1 MELLNINPTYKTIG
15 IVTFTSAG
23 YVEVTQNLCNSNI
36 QNNVNFNINIFCL
49 DEQSYNHDFGLNTKN
64 ISFFENSIKA
74 ETEKNMMRQDSQDF
88 GSLMVKKFKIIYKSL
103 LEFDNLIYID
113 GDIVIKKDFI
123 EELTYDYK
131 HKDIV
136 FQNDKRP
143 SKPNQINLCA
153 GFMLIKS
160 NKKMLKF
167 FNPENIPTDLFDKY
181 KTHDQTYINKSKSKF
196 NYNILSLD
204 SFPNGP
210 KYYENHST
218 LDPSIIHFNYVRGE
232 EKISL
237 MKKYNEWYL

>member
-1 MELLNINPTYKTIG
+1 MLNINKTYPTLG

-23 YVEVTQNLCNSNI
+23 YIELTQNLCNSNI
-36 QNNVNFNINIFCL
+36 QNNVNYNINIFCL
-49 DEQSYNHDFGLNTKN
+49 DEESFNHNYGLKTNN
-64 ISFFENSIKA
+64 IKFFPDSTENANENSMI
-74 ETEKNMMRQDSQDF
+74 RQDSENF
-88 GSLMVKKFKIIYKSL
+88 GSLMVKKFEIIYSGLNEFEHL
-103 LEFDNLIYID
+103 LYID

-123 EELTYDYK
+123 TELTYNYK
-131 HKDIV
+131 YKDIV
-136 FQNDKRP
+136 FQDDKRP

-196 NYNILSLD
+196 NYNILSLE

-210 KYYENHST
+210 KFYENHKS
-218 LDPSIIHFNYVRGE
+218 LDPSIVHFNYVRGD

-237 MKKYNEWYL
+237 MKKYNEWYF